1 MYFGKLFSTCI
12 IAFLAFQLQIFS
24 QGQSDEGSDTLPLP
38 RQSPPGIEP
47 IANNE
52 TDLVRVDEQT
62 NLVDLLA
69 EIRKLVK
76 EENFIRAEN
85 IANAA
90 LTKIALTDQNKFYLQ
105 QIRKEETK
113 IFYQQAQLAFKNKN
127 YSLASQLLER
137 YRENVT
143 LEISERKI
151 QRESLKATTSS
162 KDASLVGRLV
172 EELDKAKKDLAEIR
186 AKSGLP
192 ADDAKP
198 DLERLMEQEKKKV
211 EDTTRIAESLLI
223 QAQRNGAKGEY
234 ELAMEQ
240 LDEALAVLPSS
251 VSTIALISDLYKS
264 KQQIVW
270 YRMGE
275 AMLKGKVSGVQKL
288 VIDWKDIE
296 NSKRNAETETLGV
309 GDEIDFDA
317 EIAKANQKNKE
328 QAELASE
335 MIDDARDLISE
346 KDYQK
351 ADDILYKIKNFLEP
365 STLTWPIILEAA
377 LIKNRIHLE
386 KSEDAREA
394 KNWDAAQ
401 KHLDDFKTGYYQD
414 RDIQGDTLTYGRPGL
429 KESRGEE
436 AATDELELAEKMAKK
451 IKDDKLDPY
460 RRDITEYTPDWK
472 ESQAQLQDMLMRA
485 KVQFINGDLT
495 GATETYRTVETKYSD
510 NFEAKEML
518 KRISMMRQQE
528 SYLGYLKTRQEM
540 LEEIEREWERPK
552 VFDRQIEE
560 TQEAQSEATDLEN
573 KLDLIKI
580 PSVPFFESPLD
591 EVMQELMRQ
600 AKQFD
605 LTESDPAKKGV
616 QIIVLKPEGEELPPV
631 TITLQSLELGKMI
644 QFITEMVG
652 WTYDIRADAVV
663 ISKTGGSFKGRPM
676 ETEFYEVPQA
686 TINRMTGGSGGGG
699 GAAADPF
706 APPPMAG
713 AGGDDDTGLKIKA
726 FLEGAGIPFDDAK
739 GHKFVFDGVS
749 QIIVTHDRRSLDFI
763 ERILAKMDGEAG
775 IQVEIETKFL
785 EVQEGALDE
794 ISFDWKYAFGNPTY
808 EINPATGAP
817 VLDTRGNPKVL
828 YENTYIGN
836 TRTLATAHS
845 PSSVARETT
854 VTYPNNPDNNRAFNS
869 PLPGIPGTSAQLGT
883 GVNPLME
890 VGTNLLSSGTSVLP
904 NVQATVLVNALK
916 RKQGTDLLS
925 APRVTVM
932 NGTQATITIAQEF
945 IYPTDYQPA
954 PQTTGGGGGVLGG
967 GGGQPIQIQPAT
979 PSFDTVAPDDEQP
992 GFREVGVVL
1001 NVTPTVQKYNQIH
1014 LQLNPKVTEFDGFIE
1029 YGGSSVSLSSSSFGP
1044 TVISPSGILMP
1055 IFSVRKVLTEVT
1067 VFDGATVIIGGLTR
1081 EEVKTV
1087 NDKIPVLG
1095 NIPLLG
1101 RLFQSSAESYQK
1113 RNLLIFVSA
1122 NIVSAGGSP
1131 VRETIQSITP
1141 QSIFK
1146 DPVILTPTGTIR
1158 RSFKT
1163 AEDAG
1168 N

>member
-1 MYFGKLFSTCI
+1 MHLGKLILSCI
-12 IAFLAFQLQIFS
+12 IAYLAFQLQTFS
-24 QGQSDEGSDTLPLP
+24 QGQSEVGSDTLPLP
-38 RQSPPGIEP
+38 RQSPPEVEP
-47 IANNE
+47 IANQV
-52 TDLVRVDEQT
+52 TDLVRIDDQT
-62 NLVDLLA
+62 NLIDLLA

-76 EENFIRAEN
+76 EENFLRAEN

-90 LTKIALTDQNKFYLQ
+90 LTKITLTDQNKFYLQ

-127 YSLASQLLER
+127 YSLATQLLER
-137 YRENVT
+137 YRENVVI
-143 LEISERKI
+143 EISERKI

-211 EDTTRIAESLLI
+211 EDTTRIAESLLV

-234 ELAMEQ
+234 DLALEQ

-251 VSTIALISDLYKS
+251 VSTIALISDLYKA

-288 VIDWKDIE
+288 VIEWKEIE
-296 NSKRNAETETLGV
+296 NSKRNVETETLGL

-328 QAELASE
+328 QAELASD

-414 RDIQGDTLTYGRPGL
+414 RDIQGDTLTFGRPGL

-436 AATDELELAEKMAKK
+436 AATGELELAEKMAKK

-472 ESQAQLQDMLMRA
+472 ETQTQLQDILMRA

-495 GATETYRTVETKYSD
+495 GATETYRTIETKYSD
-510 NFEAKEML
+510 NLEAKEML

-552 VFDRQIEE
+552 VFDREIEE
-560 TQEAQSEATDLEN
+560 TQETQSEATNLEN
-573 KLDLIKI
+573 KLELIKI

-616 QIIVLKPEGEELPPV
+616 QIIVLKKEGEELPLV

-652 WTYDIRADAVV
+652 WTYDIRSDAVV
-663 ISKTGGSFKGRPM
+663 ISKTGGTYKGSPL
-676 ETEFYEVPQA
+676 ETEFYDVPPA
-686 TINRMTGGSGGGG
+686 VISRMTGGGGGMD
-699 GAAADPF
+699 AADPF
-706 APPPMAG
+706 APPPDMDAG
-713 AGGDDDTGLKIKA
+713 ADETLTKIKA
-726 FLEGAGIPFDDAK
+726 FLQNAGITFDDSK
-739 GHKFVFDGVS
+739 GQKIGYDGVS
-749 QIIVTHDRRSLDFI
+749 QLIVTHDPRSQDKVA
-763 ERILAKMDGEAG
+763 RILAKMDGESG
-775 IQVEIETKFL
+775 KQIEIEAKFL

-794 ISFDWKYAFGNPTY
+794 VSFQWKYAVGGVTPEIDPT
-808 EINPATGAP
+808 TGEY
-817 VLDTRGNPKVL
+817 VLDARGNPKAL
-828 YENTYIGN
+828 YNNTYTGN
-836 TRTLATAHS
+836 TRTLADAHS
-845 PSSVARETT
+845 PSQMPRTT
-854 VTYPNNPDNNRAFNS
+854 SITYANNPESNLNLPN
-869 PLPGIPGTSAQLGT
+869 PIPGIPGRTPVLGS
-883 GVNPLME
+883 GVTPLIE
-890 VGTNLLSSGTSVLP
+890 IGSNAILP
-904 NVQATVLVNALK
+904 NSQATVLVNALK

-932 NGTQATITIAQEF
+932 NGEPATITIAQEF
-945 IYPTDYQPA
+945 IYPTDYEAAQIN
-954 PQTTGGGGGVLGG
+954 QQGGGNQQGQLGG
-967 GGGQPIQIQPAT
+967 GGPIQLSPPT
-979 PSFDTVAPDDEQP
+979 PQFTTTAPEDEEP

-1001 NVTPTVQKYNQIH
+1001 TVTPTIQKYNQIY
-1014 LQLNPKVTEFDGFIE
+1014 LELNPKVTEFDGFIE
-1029 YGGSSVSLSSSSFGP
+1029 YGGSQVAIPGSAFGP
-1044 TVISPSGILMP
+1044 AVMSPSGILVP
-1055 IFSVRKVLTEVT
+1055 IFSVRKVDTKVT

-1095 NIPLLG
+1095 NIPLIG

-1122 NIVSAGGSP
+1122 NIVSPGGSP
-1131 VRETIQSITP
+1131 VRENIQSITP

-1146 DPVILTPTGTIR
+1146 DPVILTPQGTIR
-1158 RSFKT
+1158 RTFKNN
-1163 AEDAG
+1163 EDQG